1 MGMTAQRRIDPL
13 TWLILAFIAAPLLI
27 VVPMSFSTAPS
38 LEFPPPAWGFNY
50 YRAFFSDSRWLQ
62 PLLNSFIIALGAAA
76 LTMLLVIPASFAM
89 VRHRFHGRAL
99 TSLMLL
105 LPLMAP
111 HIVIALGYY
120 SYFGSL
126 HLTQTYAGV
135 ILAHT
140 CLSVPMVFLTLSAAL
155 KGFDRNLE
163 RAGANLG
170 ASPLRVFRHVT
181 FPVLRPA
188 FVVAALFAFVQSF
201 DETVVALFISG
212 RDAATLPRK
221 IFDAMRTEADPV
233 VAVVSTLLLA
243 AVIAGVI
250 GSRLWQRRRKRVNA
264 LAFAMQ

>member
-1 MGMTAQRRIDPL
+1 
-13 TWLILAFIAAPLLI
+13 
-27 VVPMSFSTAPS
+27 
-38 LEFPPPAWGFNY
+38 
-50 YRAFFSDSRWLQ
+50 
-62 PLLNSFIIALGAAA
+62 
-76 LTMLLVIPASFAM
+76 
-89 VRHRFHGRAL
+89 
-99 TSLMLL
+99 
-105 LPLMAP
+105 
-111 HIVIALGYY
+111 
-120 SYFGSL
+120 
-126 HLTQTYAGV
+126 
-135 ILAHT
+135 
-140 CLSVPMVFLTLSAAL
+140 MVFLTLSAAL

>member
-1 MGMTAQRRIDPL
+1 MNQQRPIGPL

-38 LEFPPPAWGFNY
+38 LEFPPPGWGLDY
-50 YRAFFSDSRWLQ
+50 YRAFFGDARWLQ
-62 PLLNSFIIALGAAA
+62 PLLNSFIIALGAAV
-76 LTMLLVIPASFAM
+76 LTMLLVVPAAFAM
-89 VRHRFHGRAL
+89 VRHRFLGRGL
-99 TSLMLL
+99 TNLVLL
-105 LPLMAP
+105 LPLTAP

-140 CLSVPMVFLTLSAAL
+140 CLAVPMVFLTLSAAL

-221 IFDAMRTEADPV
+221 IFDAMRTQADPV
-233 VAVVSTLLLA
+233 VAVVSTLLLGSVVA
-243 AVIAGVI
+243 AVI
-250 GSRLWQRRRKRVNA
+250 GSRLWQRRRQRTTTVA
-264 LAFAMQ
+264 WAAQ

>member
-1 MGMTAQRRIDPL
+1 
-13 TWLILAFIAAPLLI
+13 
-27 VVPMSFSTAPS
+27 
-38 LEFPPPAWGFNY
+38 
-50 YRAFFSDSRWLQ
+50 
-62 PLLNSFIIALGAAA
+62 
-76 LTMLLVIPASFAM
+76 MLLVVPAAFAM
-89 VRHRFHGRAL
+89 VRHRFFGRAMTNL
-99 TSLMLL
+99 LLL
-105 LPLMAP
+105 LPLTAP

-120 SYFGSL
+120 SYFCTM
-126 HLTQTYAGV
+126 HLTQTHLGV

-163 RAGANLG
+163 RAAANLG

-188 FVVAALFAFVQSF
+188 FLVAALFAFVQSF

-221 IFDAMRTEADPV
+221 FFDSMRTQADPG

-243 AVIAGVI
+243 VVITAVV
-250 GSRLWQRRRKRVNA
+250 GSRLVRRRRMRLQRLGPGV
-264 LAFAMQ
+264 